1 MLAISLSVPV
11 DHDIDLRW
19 RTLVQ
24 DRTNEIRLGQQVP
37 LLPLQDVLKLL
48 LNGSKDSLKK
58 EQVHINFAEV
68 AVGID
73 QFDNA
78 LILDDLWLKRKVLVC
93 GLLTGSRCKFTIDD
107 QNLTL
112 CCSRTRSNRKI

>member
-1 MLAISLSVPV
+1 M

-24 DRTNEIRLGQQVP
+24 DRTNEIRFGQQVP

-78 LILDDLWLKRKVLVC
+78 LILDDLWLKRKVLV
-93 GLLTGSRCKFTIDD
+93 
-107 QNLTL
+107 
-112 CCSRTRSNRKI
+112 